1 MDNQEKRE
9 VIYEYIEYFFSNYS
23 ELRPRMR
30 ELDKV
35 IEDCLEELN
44 KLKD

>member
-1 MDNQEKRE
+1 MDNKEKRE
-9 VIYEYIEYFFSNYS
+9 EIYEYLEFFFSNYS

-35 IEDCLEELN
+35 IEDGLEELN